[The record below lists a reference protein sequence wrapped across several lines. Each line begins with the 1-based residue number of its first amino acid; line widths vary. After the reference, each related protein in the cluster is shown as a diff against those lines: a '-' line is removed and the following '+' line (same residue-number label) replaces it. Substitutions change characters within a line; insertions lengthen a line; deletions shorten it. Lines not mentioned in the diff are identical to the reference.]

1 VKTTSLLVSS
11 LALAAGLVHAQSQ
24 PAKVGVINI
33 QRALVSTKEGQ
44 KAAAELQAR
53 TDPKRKELERK
64 QSEIQGLQ
72 EQLRKQSN
80 TASDEVKQRLMRE
93 IDAKTKS
100 FNRDMEDAQAEA
112 DQEQGKVLQELGG
125 KMMAVIDKYAR
136 DNGYALIV
144 DVSAQNTP
152 VLFASPSIEVTDEI
166 IAMYDKNAPAA
177 APPPASKPAAQPPAA
192 APSPKPTTQAPA
204 ATPPPATSP
213 AKKQPGPPK

>member
-1 VKTTSLLVSS
+1 MKITSMLVSS
-11 LALAAGLVHAQSQ
+11 LALAAGLVHAQPQ
-24 PAKVGVINI
+24 PTKVGVINI

-64 QSEIQGLQ
+64 QNEIQGLQ

-80 TASDEVKQRLMRE
+80 TASDEVKQRLMRD

-177 APPPASKPAAQPPAA
+177 APPPATKPAAQP
-192 APSPKPTTQAPA
+192 PA

-213 AKKQPGPPK
+213 AKKQPAPPK

>member
-1 VKTTSLLVSS
+1 MKITSMLVSS
-11 LALAAGLVHAQSQ
+11 LALAAGLVHAQTQ
-24 PAKVGVINI
+24 PTKVGVINI

-64 QSEIQGLQ
+64 QNEIQGLQ

-80 TASDEVKQRLMRE
+80 TASDEVKQRLMRD

-177 APPPASKPAAQPPAA
+177 APPPATKPGTQPPAA
-192 APSPKPTTQAPA
+192 APSPKPTTPPA

>member
-1 VKTTSLLVSS
+1 MKTTSLLASS
-11 LALAAGLVHAQSQ
+11 LALAAGLVHAQPQ

-64 QSEIQGLQ
+64 QNEIQGLQ

-80 TASDEVKQRLMRE
+80 TASDEVKQRLMRD

-125 KMMAVIDKYAR
+125 KKMAVIDKYAR

-177 APPPASKPAAQPPAA
+177 AQPPAA
-192 APSPKPTTQAPA
+192 APSPKPTTQPPA
-204 ATPPPATSP
+204 ATPPPSAPP